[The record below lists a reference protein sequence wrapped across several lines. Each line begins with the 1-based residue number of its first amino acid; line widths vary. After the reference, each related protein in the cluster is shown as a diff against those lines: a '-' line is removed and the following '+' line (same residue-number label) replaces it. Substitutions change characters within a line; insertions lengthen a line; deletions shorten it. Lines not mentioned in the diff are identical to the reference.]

1 MSSNCWSWLA
11 GIMSSDG
18 GPRVASFRMPIGVA
32 ALRWSASGTAFQ
44 YAITRDGAGNIWEQP
59 VAGGPPRQLTH
70 FPPGEDVRGFAWSP
84 DGKQLAVVRGH
95 VKRNVVVISDFR

>member
-18 GPRVASFRMPIGVA
+18 GPRVAPFRMPIGVA
-32 ALRWSASGTAFQ
+32 ALRWSAGGTAFQ